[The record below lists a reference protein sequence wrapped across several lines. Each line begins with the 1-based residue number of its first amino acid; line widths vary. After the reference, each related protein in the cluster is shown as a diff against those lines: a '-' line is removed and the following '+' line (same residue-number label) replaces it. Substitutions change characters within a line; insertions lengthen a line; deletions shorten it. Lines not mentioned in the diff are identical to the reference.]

1 MRITAIDTRVVNAEM
16 RNWVFVRVETDQSG
30 LFGWGEATLEWKTRG
45 VVGAV
50 EDLKPLVLGRD
61 PRDIEQAV
69 RVMKKHSF
77 WRLGVIGVS
86 AISGIEI
93 ALWDIVGKA
102 LGVPVWRLLGGKVRD
117 KVRVYTH
124 LGMGDMR
131 AVYETNDKGPLVERA
146 LEVIA
151 KGYGAFKAVF
161 IPYTHYTAPLPD
173 VDKVA
178 SLMSALRAAVGP
190 KVEIMVDFHGRPA
203 SAAAAL
209 AYIDALRP
217 ARPMFVEEPVPP
229 GEIASLKAVAAHAR
243 IPLATGER
251 LIDRVEFHDLLA
263 ARAVDVIQP
272 DICHC
277 GGLLEAKKIAAMAEA
292 VSVGVAPHNPLG
304 PIAGAAALHFAVST
318 PNHVIQE
325 EMVGAVP
332 WYSEVVRGPIRM
344 VDGFWQVPEGPGL
357 GVEVDEAECA
367 RHPVRPRGAAYRE
380 CDPRRRHNRRLVTRC
395 PGASTARL
403 HSSPALAAGS
413 AKRSRGR
420 LCVRARALSS
430 LSETRQTVRRSPR
443 A

>member
-229 GEIASLKAVAAHAR
+229 GEIATLKAVAAHAR
-243 IPLATGER
+243 GHRRQGAWRAR
-251 LIDRVEFHDLLA
+251 LETAWGQSSR
-263 ARAVDVIQP
+263 Q
-272 DICHC
+272 
-277 GGLLEAKKIAAMAEA
+277 
-292 VSVGVAPHNPLG
+292 
-304 PIAGAAALHFAVST
+304 
-318 PNHVIQE
+318 
-325 EMVGAVP
+325 
-332 WYSEVVRGPIRM
+332 
-344 VDGFWQVPEGPGL
+344 GPGL
-357 GVEVDEAECA
+357 HTSRNGRHARGVRNQRQGPPGRASAGGHREGVWGVQGGL
-367 RHPVRPRGAAYRE
+367 HPLHALYGATAGRRQSGKPDVRLE
-380 CDPRRRHNRRLVTRC
+380 
-395 PGASTARL
+395 
-403 HSSPALAAGS
+403 
-413 AKRSRGR
+413 SRGR
-420 LCVRARALSS
+420 AKSRDHGRFSRTACERRRGAGVYRRFAPRAAD
-430 LSETRQTVRRSPR
+430 VRRRTRPARRDRHSQSSRGAREDTAGYRR
-443 A
+443 AAY

>member
-1 MRITAIDTRVVNAEM
+1 MRITAIETRVVNAEM
-16 RNWVFVRVETDQSG
+16 RNWVFVRVETDEPG
-30 LFGWGEATLEWKTRG
+30 LIGWGEATLEWKTRA
-45 VVGAV
+45 VVGAI
-50 EDLKPLVLGRD
+50 EDLKPLLIGRD

-77 WRLGVIGVS
+77 WRLGVIGMS

-102 LGVPVWRLLGGKVRD
+102 FGAPVWRLLGGKVRD

-131 AVYETNDKGPLVERA
+131 AVYETSDEGPLIERA
-146 LEVIA
+146 REVVA
-151 KGYGAFKAVF
+151 KGYRAFKAVF
-161 IPYTHYTAPLPD
+161 IPYTHYTAPLPE

-178 SLMSALRAAVGP
+178 RMIAALRAAVGP
-190 KVEIMVDFHGRPA
+190 GVEIMVDFHGRPA

-209 AYIDALRP
+209 AYIEALRP

-229 GEIASLKAVAAHAR
+229 GETASLKAVAALAR
-243 IPLATGER
+243 VPLATGER
-251 LIDRVEFHDLLA
+251 LIDRIEFHDLLA
-263 ARAVDVIQP
+263 ARAVDIIQP

-344 VDGFWQVPEGPGL
+344 ADGFWQLPEAPGL
-357 GVEVDEAECA
+357 GVEVDEAACL
-367 RHPVRPRGAAYRE
+367 RHPFAPEVMHTQNAVLDDGTIV
-380 CDPRRRHNRRLVTRC
+380 DW
-395 PGASTARL
+395 
-403 HSSPALAAGS
+403 
-413 AKRSRGR
+413 
-420 LCVRARALSS
+420 
-430 LSETRQTVRRSPR
+430 
-443 A
+443 